1 MKISLTNIGKVKKA
15 DIEINGI
22 TVIAGENNT
31 GKSTVG
37 KALWSIFNSFHN
49 IENELKK
56 ERKDII
62 FSKIEEFFREEYP
75 ESYLKA
81 RRKLRTTSLTRE
93 ILKLIGAERT
103 EEIEKSDIYSILV
116 ANFNKELENFEIFVK
131 LVDDI
136 YEILNLENDYIIKNH
151 FQNILLSEFNN
162 QVNNLRNQEEG
173 SIELT
178 IKNKKISTKLFLQKV
193 IFLNNDDFFNLHTRA
208 IYIDDP
214 SIIDEFHSFIWEKN
228 HKSEIERLISQVTV
242 KKILENALFEK
253 RLERINEKLEEI
265 FKNEISFNFQEG
277 TVKLKGVQEEMHIR
291 NLSTGLKTFAIL
303 KNLIQNGALE
313 KNGTLILDEPEIHLH
328 PEWQLIF
335 AEIIVLLHKELGL
348 HILLATHSPYFL
360 RAIQVFTKKYEVV
373 DKCKYYLAEN
383 IEDLSIIKDT
393 TSEIETI
400 FQKLASPFQKLE
412 DIAYEEY

>member
-1 MKISLTNIGKVKKA
+1 MKISLINIGKVKKA

-49 IENELKK
+49 IENELKE

-81 RRKLRTTSLTRE
+81 RRKLRTTSLIEE
-93 ILKLIGAERT
+93 ILKLIGVGRS
-103 EEIEKSDIYSILV
+103 EEIEKNDIYNILM
-116 ANFNKELENFEIFVK
+116 ANFEKELKNFEIFNK

-136 YEILNLENDYIIKNH
+136 YEVLNLEENYIIKNH

-173 SIELT
+173 TIELT
-178 IKNKKISTKLFLQKV
+178 IKNKKISTKLISQKV

-228 HKSEIERLISQVTV
+228 HKSEIERLISQVTL

-253 RLERINEKLEEI
+253 RLEGINEKLEEI

-383 IEDLSIIKDT
+383 IDELSIIKDT
-393 TSEIETI
+393 TSELELI
-400 FQKLASPFQKLE
+400 FQKLAKPFQKLE
-412 DIAYEEY
+412 DITYEEY

>member
-62 FSKIEEFFREEYP
+62 FSKIEEFFREEYT

-81 RRKLRTTSLTRE
+81 RRKLRTPLLTKE
-93 ILKLIGAERT
+93 ILKLIEVERT
-103 EEIEKSDIYSILV
+103 KKIEKSDIYNILT
-116 ANFNKELENFEIFVK
+116 ANFEKGLENFEMFDK

-136 YEILNLENDYIIKNH
+136 YEVLNLEDNYIIKNH

-173 SIELT
+173 TIELT
-178 IKNKKISTKLFLQKV
+178 IKNKKISTKLVSQKV

-393 TSEIETI
+393 TSEIEII

>member
-62 FSKIEEFFREEYP
+62 FNKIEEFFREEYP

-116 ANFNKELENFEIFVK
+116 ANFNKELENFEIFDK

-173 SIELT
+173 TIELT

-383 IEDLSIIKDT
+383 IEDLSIIKET
-393 TSEIETI
+393 TSELELI
-400 FQKLASPFQKLE
+400 FQKLAKPFQKLE
-412 DIAYEEY
+412 DIAYE

>member
-116 ANFNKELENFEIFVK
+116 ANFNKELENFEIFDK

>member
-31 GKSTVG
+31 GKSTIG

-62 FSKIEEFFREEYP
+62 FSKIEEFFREEYT

-81 RRKLRTTSLTRE
+81 RRKLRTTLLTKE
-93 ILKLIGAERT
+93 ILKLIEVERT
-103 EEIEKSDIYSILV
+103 KKIEKSDIYNILT
-116 ANFNKELENFEIFVK
+116 ANFEKGLENFEMFDK

-136 YEILNLENDYIIKNH
+136 YEVLNLEDNYIIKNH

-173 SIELT
+173 TIELT
-178 IKNKKISTKLFLQKV
+178 IKNKKISTKLVSQKV

-228 HKSEIERLISQVTV
+228 HKAEIERLISQVTV